1 MPEVICNTS
10 PLQYLHQLKL
20 LHLLP
25 ALAGTVII
33 PLAVAEELVAGQR
46 LGIDVPEVEKLEWL
60 TIRQPM
66 SAVVLP
72 LVTDLGPG
80 ESHVLALALE
90 MPGAVVIVDD
100 SLARRTAE
108 ALHIPLTGTLGVL
121 LAAKRA
127 GLIGEIAPLL
137 DNLQNLRFWVSPVTR
152 TAVLKLAG
160 EL

>member
-1 MPEVICNTS
+1 LPEVNCNTS

-66 SAVVLP
+66 SAAVLP

-90 MPGAVVIVDD
+90 MPG
-100 SLARRTAE
+100 
-108 ALHIPLTGTLGVL
+108 
-121 LAAKRA
+121 
-127 GLIGEIAPLL
+127 
-137 DNLQNLRFWVSPVTR
+137 QW
-152 TAVLKLAG
+152 
-160 EL
+160 